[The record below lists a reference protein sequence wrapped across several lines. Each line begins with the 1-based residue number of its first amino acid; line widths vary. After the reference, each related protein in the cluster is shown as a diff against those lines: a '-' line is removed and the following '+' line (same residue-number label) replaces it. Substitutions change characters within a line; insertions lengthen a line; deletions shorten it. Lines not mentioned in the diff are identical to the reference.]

1 MQGIKQ
7 VYANGDHVQGSKSGS
22 AFPIIQKT
30 RTYTDRS
37 IMQYPTTQTH
47 PTKCIYTYT
56 DADSNTNK
64 APSGKPR
71 LKQTDIQAARQ
82 AHTARH
88 IARHQANMHMYNIT
102 CFSNDTDRCQ
112 TSGTAA
118 ASEFKRSRGG
128 DCARGHAKRPPP
140 LLPSRLGILFQFL
153 NEFVYVSNCCFLATI
168 DCLGTSICNK
178 RFGPQSDELLFCS
191 VELMS

>member
-1 MQGIKQ
+1 MQMEIMCKES
-7 VYANGDHVQGSKSGS
+7 SKSMQMEIMCKGAS
-22 AFPIIQKT
+22 LAV
-30 RTYTDRS
+30 RS
-37 IMQYPTTQTH
+37 QLYIPD
-47 PTKCIYTYT
+47 YTYT

-64 APSGKPR
+64 APSSKPR

-118 ASEFKRSRGG
+118 ASEFKKSREE
-128 DCARGHAKRPPP
+128 DCARLHFCCCKDILSIRPH
-140 LLPSRLGILFQFL
+140 F
-153 NEFVYVSNCCFLATI
+153 CFCDAASSS
-168 DCLGTSICNK
+168 TSLT
-178 RFGPQSDELLFCS
+178 SS
-191 VELMS
+191 ST